1 MEEEIFGPILP
12 VLTYEKID
20 DVIEYINSKPAPL
33 VLYVFSRDRKFYR
46 HVINNV
52 ISGDCLINDVIAH
65 FANPRLP
72 FGGTTPVESE
82 SPMVITDLENFPTCV
97 QS

>member
-1 MEEEIFGPILP
+1 LTDVGRDSYIMEEEIFGPILP

-52 ISGDCLINDVIAH
+52 ISGDCLINDVAQ
-65 FANPRLP
+65 NLQTTNVPLP
-72 FGGTTPVESE
+72 SF
-82 SPMVITDLENFPTCV
+82 
-97 QS
+97 